1 MNNLNAV
8 SEITLT
14 AIQNIPEINPGDEIA
29 SIINQCIEAQ
39 ECSLKN
45 NDVLVIAQKIISKS
59 EDRFVDLKTVKPT
72 DRATKLSKE
81 VDKDPRLVELI
92 LQESNQII
100 RASKGILVVEHKLGH
115 ILANAGIDRSNV
127 GRTDDHVL
135 LLPKNPDESAKN
147 VKNYFEHNSKIK
159 IGVLITDS
167 IGRAWRLGTTGHALG
182 SSGIKT
188 LIDMRGSEYDRDGR
202 LLETTVIGVADQIAS
217 ASTLLMGES
226 SEGTPVVIVRGL
238 DLCDDSD
245 TVSDL
250 IRPKEEDLFR

>member
-29 SIINQCIEAQ
+29 SIINQCIEDQ

-59 EDRFVDLKTVKPT
+59 EDRFVDLKTVKPSEK
-72 DRATKLSKE
+72 ALKISKE

-92 LQESNQII
+92 LQESNHIV
-100 RASKGILVVEHKLGH
+100 RTSKGILVVEHKLGH

-127 GRTDDHVL
+127 GRTDHVL
-135 LLPKNPDESAKN
+135 LLPKNPDESAQN
-147 VKNYFEHNSKIK
+147 IKNYFEHNSKIK

-167 IGRAWRLGTTGHALG
+167 IGRAWRLGTIGHALG

-245 TVSDL
+245 TVNDL

>member
-1 MNNLNAV
+1 M
-8 SEITLT
+8 
-14 AIQNIPEINPGDEIA
+14 
-29 SIINQCIEAQ
+29 
-39 ECSLKN
+39 
-45 NDVLVIAQKIISKS
+45 
-59 EDRFVDLKTVKPT
+59 
-72 DRATKLSKE
+72 
-81 VDKDPRLVELI
+81 DKDPRLVELI
-92 LQESNQII
+92 LQESNHIV
-100 RASKGILVVEHKLGH
+100 RTSKGILVVEHKLGH

-135 LLPKNPDESAKN
+135 LLPKNPDESAQN
-147 VKNYFEHNSKIK
+147 IKNYFEHNSKIK

-188 LIDMRGSEYDRDGR
+188 LIDMRGSEFDRDGR